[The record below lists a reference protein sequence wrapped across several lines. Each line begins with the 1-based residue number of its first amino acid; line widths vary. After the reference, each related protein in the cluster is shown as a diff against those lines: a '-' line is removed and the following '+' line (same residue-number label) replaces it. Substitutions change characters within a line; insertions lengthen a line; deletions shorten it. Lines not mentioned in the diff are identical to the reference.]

1 MACTPADFKVRFP
14 EFATVTDERIQ
25 LFIDDTVAFMGLES
39 AGRWCNNYDPAQCYL
54 AAHLLVVG
62 SMQEL
67 GDSGNIAPIKKQ
79 EVDDVVIEQAVTSLT
94 AKEGEFGST
103 SYGKRYLSY
112 RQICFGGYI
121 IGV

>member
-1 MACTPADFKVRFP
+1 MASTPTLFKVRFP
-14 EFATVTDERIQ
+14 EFDSEADARIQ
-25 LFIDDTVAFMGLES
+25 LFLDDTIGFMGLS
-39 AGRWCNNYDPAQCYL
+39 SDGRWCNNYDVAQCYL

-62 SMQEL
+62 SFQED
-67 GDSGNIAPIKKQ
+67 GDSGVVSPIKKQ
-79 EVDDVVIEQAVTSLT
+79 EVDDVIIEQAVSAVT

-112 RQICFGGYI
+112 RMICFGGYI

>member
-1 MACTPADFKVRFP
+1 MACTPVSFKVRFP
-14 EFATVTDERIQ
+14 EFAAIADARIQ
-25 LFIDDTVAFMGLES
+25 LFLDDAVGFMGAES
-39 AGRWCNNYDPAQCYL
+39 GRWCNNYDVAQCYL

-62 SMQEL
+62 TSQED
-67 GDSGNIAPIKKQ
+67 GDSGVIAPIKKQ
-79 EVDDVVIEQAVTSLT
+79 EVDDVIIQQAVSELS

-112 RQICFGGYI
+112 RHICFGGYI